1 MKIYFKWLL
10 ILMLYGLSY
19 SVYASDSFAFGWTSP
34 DSDKS
39 IEFLGQLFGPV
50 GTALG
55 GADSGILGTVMQV
68 FNIAVLALG
77 SIVVSYTIMVSTMN
91 TAQEG
96 EVMGRKWSSAWIP
109 LRAAMGTAMLIPAPT
124 YSLIQILFMQI
135 TLMGIH
141 AANQIWALVM
151 NNMDGSGVHGTTTV
165 DDSGLEK
172 AVKHLMEGLICA
184 EHLNK
189 IPSMSKN
196 GSIVAYGYDSNN
208 DGTPD
213 RLYIGVPGEPSYA
226 KICGGLEPNSPPST
240 SGVSAND
247 AANYEETWISYN
259 MSALE
264 NTAAFLSAAAAEAE
278 SVSDP
283 LPSADPPP
291 IGWTGLGTLVGAK
304 NVLKGGIASTPSP
317 SSLAPSSSTEQTAIN
332 HGWLYAGSYYFEF
345 AGQDLDGGGSTK
357 DPKSYG
363 APTTISPAMSA
374 IDSQTA
380 SATLTRASTLAS
392 RYFTFSD
399 KDSGVSSVDSGARL
413 TLSPPSGM
421 NAEITSFVQPIID
434 PLEDLAEEF
443 MDTLTAYHDDPIA
456 SIRKVG
462 SEIMVVCENIWFA
475 VIIAAFAVLIL
486 GCVMSGM
493 NPVCWAISM
502 IGTILMPI
510 LTLLLGLL
518 WVIGVV
524 MGVYTPMVPYLVF
537 TFTALGWFILVIET
551 IIAAPIVALG
561 VVSPAHE
568 VLGKAAPAVMLITGV
583 FLRPSLMVIGF
594 IGATILVRTIIEMIN
609 YGFSATLTAS
619 VDGVGLFGLIAVVA
633 LYGGLA
639 LAVIHECFSLVYV
652 LPDKILR
659 WIGGQAEQ
667 STVAQQVKELE
678 KSTQKGAEVASGVMK
693 GSAQFATD
701 KVLSP
706 VAEKGM
712 GSMGNFNPGANFG
725 MGGGSGGSGG
735 GSMGF

>member
-1 MKIYFKWLL
+1 MNMYIKWLL
-10 ILMLYGLSY
+10 TLALYGLSC
-19 SVYASDSFAFGWTSP
+19 SAYASGSFDFGWTSP
-34 DSDKS
+34 ATDKS

-55 GADSGILGTVMQV
+55 GGDSGILGTVVQI

-77 SIVVSYTIMVSTMN
+77 SIVVSYTIIVSTMN

-109 LRAAMGTAMLIPAPT
+109 LRAALGTAMLIPAPT

-135 TLMGIH
+135 TLMGVH

-151 NNMDGSGVHGTTTV
+151 NNMDGVGVHGTTTV
-165 DDSGLEK
+165 DDAGLEK

-189 IPSMSKN
+189 FPSMSKN
-196 GSIVAYGYDSNN
+196 GSITAYAYDSNN
-208 DGTPD
+208 DGEPD
-213 RLYIGVPGEPSYA
+213 RLYIGVPGEPAYA

-240 SGVSAND
+240 AGVSPND
-247 AANYEETWISYN
+247 AANYAEIWLSYN
-259 MSALE
+259 ISALE

-278 SVSDP
+278 SVADP
-283 LPSADPPP
+283 LPNASPAP
-291 IGWTGLGTLVGAK
+291 ISWSGVGTLIGAK
-304 NVLKGGIASTPSP
+304 NVLKGGIASAP
-317 SSLAPSSSTEQTAIN
+317 APSSIAPTSGSEQTAIN

-345 AGQDLDGGGSTK
+345 AGQDLDSGGSTK

-363 APTTISPAMSA
+363 APSIIAPAMSE
-374 IDSQTA
+374 IDSETA
-380 SATLTRASTLAS
+380 AATLTRASTLAS
-392 RYFTFSD
+392 RYFIFSD
-399 KDSGVSSVDSGARL
+399 NDSGVANFDQGAKL
-413 TLSPPSGM
+413 SLSPPAGM
-421 NAEITSFVQPIID
+421 NSEISSFMEPIIGH
-434 PLEDLAEEF
+434 LEDLTEDF
-443 MDTLTAYHDDPIA
+443 MDILTTYHDDPIA
-456 SIRKVG
+456 SIRHIG
-462 SEIMVVCENIWFA
+462 STIMVICENIWFA
-475 VIIAAFAVLIL
+475 IIIAAFLVLL
-486 GCVMSGM
+486 LNCMMSGILPM
-493 NPVCWAISM
+493 CWAVGM

-524 MGVYTPMVPYLVF
+524 MGVYTPMIPYLVF

-561 VVSPAHE
+561 IVSPASE

-594 IGATILVRTIIEMIN
+594 IGATLLVRTVIEMIN
-609 YGFSATLTAS
+609 YGFSATLSAS
-619 VDGVGLFGLIAVVA
+619 VAGVGMFGLIAIIA
-633 LYGGLA
+633 LYGGLM
-639 LAVIHECFSLVYV
+639 LAVVHECFSLVYV

-667 STVAQQVKELE
+667 SSVAGQVKELE

-693 GSAQFATD
+693 GSAQFATE
-701 KVLSP
+701 KALSP
-706 VAEKGM
+706 AAEKGM
-712 GSMGNFNPGANFG
+712 TGAAGAAGSMG
-725 MGGGSGGSGG
+725 GGGAPPGIQV
-735 GSMGF
+735 

>member
-1 MKIYFKWLL
+1 MNMYIKWLL
-10 ILMLYGLSY
+10 TLALYGLSC
-19 SVYASDSFAFGWTSP
+19 SAYASDSFAFGWTSP
-34 DSDKS
+34 ASDKS

-55 GADSGILGTVMQV
+55 GADAGILGTVVQI

-77 SIVVSYTIMVSTMN
+77 SIVVSYTIIVSTMN

-109 LRAAMGTAMLIPAPT
+109 LRAALGTAMLIPAPT
-124 YSLIQILFMQI
+124 YSLIQILFMQV
-135 TLMGIH
+135 TLMGVH

-151 NNMDGSGVHGTTTV
+151 NNMDGAGVHGTTTV

-196 GSIVAYGYDSNN
+196 GSITAYAYDSNN
-208 DGTPD
+208 DGDPD
-213 RLYIGVPGEPSYA
+213 RLYIGVPGEPAYA

-240 SGVSAND
+240 SGASSNN
-247 AANYEETWISYN
+247 AANYAETWISYN
-259 MSALE
+259 ISALE

-278 SVSDP
+278 AVSDP
-283 LPSADPPP
+283 LPNADPPP
-291 IGWTGLGTLVGAK
+291 ISWSGVGTLIGAK
-304 NVLKGGIASTPSP
+304 NVLKGGIASTPRP
-317 SSLAPSSSTEQTAIN
+317 SSLAPSSSSEQTSID

-345 AGQDLDGGGSTK
+345 AGQDLDGSGSTRNSE
-357 DPKSYG
+357 SYG
-363 APTTISPAMSA
+363 APSTISPAMSA

-380 SATLTRASTLAS
+380 AATLTRASTLAS
-392 RYFTFSD
+392 RYFTYSD
-399 KDSGVSSVDSGARL
+399 KDSGVEDFDQGAKL
-413 TLSPPSGM
+413 SLSPPAGM
-421 NAEITSFVQPIID
+421 NSEISSFIQPLIG
-434 PLEDLAEEF
+434 PLEDLAEDF
-443 MDTLTAYHDDPIA
+443 MDTLTTYHDDPIA
-456 SIRKVG
+456 SIRHIG
-462 SEIMVVCENIWFA
+462 STIMVVCEDIWFA
-475 VIIAAFAVLIL
+475 IIIAAFAVLL
-486 GCVMSGM
+486 LTCMMSGV
-493 NPVCWAISM
+493 NPLCWAVSM

-518 WVIGVV
+518 WVIGVT
-524 MGVYTPMVPYLVF
+524 MGVYTPMIPYLVF

-561 VVSPAHE
+561 IVSPASE

-594 IGATILVRTIIEMIN
+594 IGATLLVRTVIEMIN
-609 YGFSATLTAS
+609 YGFSATLDAS
-619 VDGVGLFGLIAVVA
+619 VAGVGLFGLIAVIA
-633 LYGGLA
+633 LYGGLV
-639 LAVIHECFSLVYV
+639 LAVVHECFSLVYV

-667 STVAQQVKELE
+667 SSVAGQVKELE

-693 GSAQFATD
+693 GSAQFATE
-701 KVLSP
+701 KVLTP

-712 GSMGNFNPGANFG
+712 TGMSGMAGMAG
-725 MGGGSGGSGG
+725 MGGGGG
-735 GSMGF
+735 GAGPSF